1 MDRIENLI
9 RGLDPVRAERES
21 SDSPTEIIALP
32 AGNGQQEPGVTM
44 NTEPI
49 DSLPIVGRETGNEG
63 NDAFSDDRP
72 VVVPLRR
79 RRRTA
84 MILAGAAAAA
94 VVAGA
99 VVVGG
104 SLGAESPLPAGT
116 TNPAPSV
123 EPTQQRTADPS
134 PSAEPTAEPT
144 AEPSVEP
151 SGVPTG
157 PPADEGCRVQDVDR
171 VMEQGSD
178 FMSLTPF
185 AADPSHYAVVGCTD
199 DWMAMELTDAGFEA
213 NPQDGGNAWYYVAR
227 RVDGQWLVET
237 ASYSALT
244 KWEFLPVVE
253 GRTPQEVMDQQFIDT
268 GIPVELRP
276 ELVGDGPSASDSPET
291 HELTELGVVFD
302 TRSDWDVVSASQ
314 GVDLVNAE
322 DTKVANLQHSSASG
336 LGGACS
342 QAPVPWQEL
351 GAVPVSV
358 SVPGGS
364 EVPARFTL
372 RIFEGDPLMAAPSLI
387 GADQPASG
395 ESCMLY
401 NVISGPGTGLLAL
414 TTTFMFSPYEPGS
427 ALEFSS
433 MAEAAAYAQSE
444 EFAQLAQIADSITV
458 TD

>member
-21 SDSPTEIIALP
+21 ADSQTEIITFP
-32 AGNGQQEPGVTM
+32 AEDGHQEYGPTM
-44 NTEPI
+44 NTESS
-49 DSLPIVGRETGNEG
+49 DSNHAGGTSDGSDAG
-63 NDAFSDDRP
+63 DAFSDDRP

-84 MILAGAAAAA
+84 VILAGAAAAA

-104 SLGAESPLPAGT
+104 SLGADAPLPAAT
-116 TNPAPSV
+116 TDPTPSV
-123 EPTQQRTADPS
+123 EPTGEATADPS
-134 PSAEPTAEPT
+134 PSPEPT
-144 AEPSVEP
+144 AEPSAEP

-171 VMEQGSD
+171 VVEQGSD

-185 AADPSHYAVVGCTD
+185 AADPSHYQVVGCTD
-199 DWMAMELTDAGFEA
+199 DWMAMEITDAGFEA

-237 ASYSALT
+237 AGHSTLT
-244 KWEFLPVVE
+244 KWEFLPVVD
-253 GRTPQEVMDQQFIDT
+253 GRTSQEMMDQQFIDV

-276 ELVGDGPSASDSPET
+276 ELVGDGPSGSEPLQT
-291 HELTELGVVFD
+291 HPLTELGVVFD
-302 TRSDWDVVSASQ
+302 TRSDWEVVPASQ

-322 DTKVANLQHSSASG
+322 GTKVANLQHSSASG
-336 LGGACS
+336 LGGVCS
-342 QAPVPWQEL
+342 QDPVPWQEL
-351 GAVPVSV
+351 ASVPVSV
-358 SVPGGS
+358 TVPGGA
-364 EVPARFTL
+364 EVAARFTL
-372 RIFEGDPLMAAPSLI
+372 RVFEGDPLLAAPSLI
-387 GADQPASG
+387 AADQPSSG

-401 NVISGPGTGLLAL
+401 NVISGPETGLLAL
-414 TTTFMFSPYEPGS
+414 TTTFTLSPYERGS
-427 ALEFSS
+427 ALEFNS
-433 MAEAAAYAQSE
+433 MAEAEAYAASE
-444 EFAQLAQIADSITV
+444 EFAQLAAIADSITV